1 MIKVNVL
8 VQEKKWK
15 KYLVDPKKYL
25 EIKLRKI
32 KFSEPLLKDKKMV
45 FSVLLGGNKEIKS
58 LNRKFRKKNKTTDVL
73 SFPFY
78 KDKTLK
84 EKLKFE
90 KNTYL
95 GDIVLNLY
103 KINGERKKDFF
114 NNFNQLWIHG
124 FLHLIGYKHSKN
136 RDFYKM
142 NKLENKL
149 LNQIKM

>member
-1 MIKVNVL
+1 MFYHSLFTRIK
-8 VQEKKWK
+8 
-15 KYLVDPKKYL
+15 P
-25 EIKLRKI
+25 I
-32 KFSEPLLKDKKMV
+32 
-45 FSVLLGGNKEIKS
+45 
-58 LNRKFRKKNKTTDVL
+58 
-73 SFPFY
+73 
-78 KDKTLK
+78 K